1 MIKGV
6 NKILAFLIRELK
18 KETTQEP
25 IKETETQEPVKESI
39 KQTYVMCINT
49 DNVTLEE
56 GTVYLVIGIVPVT
69 ILKGEFFYQL
79 ECAEKGL
86 LSGLWDPARFV
97 VVTNDADKKSYHT
110 RKFMQSFKNI

>member
-1 MIKGV
+1 MIKVV
-6 NKILAFLIRELK
+6 NKILAFLIREQK
-18 KETTQEP
+18 KETTSEQV
-25 IKETETQEPVKESI
+25 KEPVKEPV
-39 KQTYVMCINT
+39 KQIYVMCINT

-56 GTVYLVIGIVPVT
+56 GTVYLVLGTVTVT
-69 ILKGEFFYQL
+69 ILKGEVFYQL

-97 VVTNDADKKSYHT
+97 VVTNEIDKKNYHT

>member
-1 MIKGV
+1 MKKTIS
-6 NKILAFLIRELK
+6 KILTFLVREPK
-18 KETTQEP
+18 QINKP
-25 IKETETQEPVKESI
+25 IEKSLEKPVKESI

-56 GTVYLVIGIVPVT
+56 GTVYLVIGIVSIT
-69 ILKGEFFYQL
+69 TLKGEVFYQL

-97 VVTNDADKKSYHT
+97 VVTNDTDKKSYHT

>member
-1 MIKGV
+1 MIKSV
-6 NKILAFLIRELK
+6 NKIFAFLIRELK
-18 KETTQEP
+18 KETTSEQV
-25 IKETETQEPVKESI
+25 KEPVKESI

-56 GTVYLVIGIVPVT
+56 GTVYLVLGIVPVT

-97 VVTNDADKKSYHT
+97 VVTNDTDKKSYHT

>member
-1 MIKGV
+1 MINTV
-6 NKILAFLIRELK
+6 NKILAFLIREKK
-18 KETTQEP
+18 KETTSEQV
-25 IKETETQEPVKESI
+25 KEPVKESV

-56 GTVYLVIGIVPVT
+56 GTVYLVIGIVPIT
-69 ILKGEFFYQL
+69 ILRGESFYQL

-86 LSGLWDPARFV
+86 LSGLWDPTRFV
-97 VVTNDADKKSYHT
+97 VVTNDIDKKSYHT

>member
-1 MIKGV
+1 VANTI
-6 NKILAFLIRELK
+6 NKILAFLIREKK
-18 KETTQEP
+18 KETTVEQVKEP
-25 IKETETQEPVKESI
+25 IKESI

-56 GTVYLVIGIVPVT
+56 GTVYLVIGVVPIT
-69 ILKGEFFYQL
+69 ILQGESFYEL

-86 LSGLWDPARFV
+86 LSGLWDPVRFV
-97 VVTNDADKKSYHT
+97 VVTNDIDKKSYHT